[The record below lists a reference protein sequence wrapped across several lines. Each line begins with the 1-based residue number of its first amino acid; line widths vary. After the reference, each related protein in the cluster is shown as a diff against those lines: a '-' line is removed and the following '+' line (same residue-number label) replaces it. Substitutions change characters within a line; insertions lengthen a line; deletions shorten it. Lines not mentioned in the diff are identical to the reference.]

1 MPGFGVDLTQPLRE
15 TVPVLLAEAFVLLA
29 LDPSGTPARGY
40 GNQAATA
47 VGVTGALITELIEAG
62 HLELNDGRIHL
73 TGTNPAHP
81 LLQQVLHNVA
91 PHEGKKLKTR
101 LSHVKHSGW
110 REVVDLM
117 IDEGVLGR
125 EKHALQPTRHPVL
138 WREVQDELLARVRSA
153 ATSDGPMDDET
164 AVLLA
169 LAGPSQLLEIVA
181 PDRADR
187 KVAKRRIKE
196 AAETVPA
203 AAAVKYVIDAAA
215 AAVAAGATTAVIAS
229 T

>member
-1 MPGFGVDLTQPLRE
+1 
-15 TVPVLLAEAFVLLA
+15 VPVLLAETFVLLA

-47 VGVTGALITELIEAG
+47 VGVTGALITELIEGG

-73 TGTNPAHP
+73 TGTLPPHP
-81 LLQQVLHNVA
+81 LLRQVLDNVA
-91 PHEGKKLKTR
+91 PHEGKQLKAR
-101 LSHVKHSGW
+101 LAQVKHSGW

-117 IDEGVLGR
+117 IEEGALGR
-125 EKHALQPTRHPVL
+125 EKHPLQPTRHPVL
-138 WREVQDELLARVRSA
+138 WREVQDEILARVRSA

-164 AVLLA
+164 AALLA
-169 LAGPSQLLEIVA
+169 LAGPSQLLEVVA
-181 PDRADR
+181 PERGDR
-187 KVAKRRIKE
+187 KIAKRRIKE

-203 AAAVKYVIDAAA
+203 AGAVKYVIDAAA
-215 AAVAAGATTAVIAS
+215 AVIAAGAATAVIVS